1 MYDTHKEAHAVIF
14 AAPLADPSESDLA
27 YAVQE
32 NLFELFKAMAH
43 ALAGAEIVERDGL
56 SYHHTFP
63 SNPMFKGVWR
73 TQLALDQVDAAI
85 DETLAWFT
93 ARKAPF
99 IFWWTGQGTA
109 PADLG
114 ARLQARWLLD
124 MAEQQ
129 AALAPGIKQTEQ
141 GAPGMVADLHRMNE
155 AALLTVPAK
164 FVIEE
169 VATAAALL
177 DFKRVFLASYE
188 IPDWAGQGWV
198 DATQAI
204 GIGKTP
210 WKMYVGYLNGEP
222 VATNMLFNGAGVASV
237 YAVGTVPAARG
248 MGIGGAITLKP
259 LLAARDMGYRH
270 AVLFST
276 EMGAS
281 VYQRIGF
288 RMTETRINRYLWRNP
303 QS

>member
-1 MYDTHKEAHAVIF
+1 MTLDP
-14 AAPLADPSESDLA
+14 PLTNPSETDLA
-27 YAVQE
+27 CAVQE
-32 NLFELFKAMAH
+32 NLFALFRAMAH
-43 ALAGAEIVERDGL
+43 ALDGAEIVEHDGL
-56 SYHHTFP
+56 AYHHAFP

-73 TQLALDQVDAAI
+73 TRLSHDEVDKAI
-85 DETLAWFT
+85 DETLAWF
-93 ARKAPF
+93 AAHKAPF
-99 IFWWTGQGTA
+99 LFWWTGPDTT

-114 ARLQARWLLD
+114 ARLQARGLLD

-129 AALAPGIKQTEQ
+129 AALAPGIKQTEL
-141 GAPGMVADLHRMNE
+141 GAPGMVADLRRMNE
-155 AALLTVPAK
+155 AALSTVPTG
-164 FVIEE
+164 FVVEE
-169 VATAAALL
+169 VATEAALL

-188 IPDWAGQGWV
+188 IPDWAGQAWV

-204 GIGKTP
+204 GIGRTP
-210 WKMYVGYLNGEP
+210 WKMYVGYLNGDP

-248 MGIGGAITLKP
+248 MGIGAAITLKP
-259 LLAARDMGYRH
+259 LLAARAMGYHH

-288 RMTETRINRYLWRNP
+288 RMTEARINRYLWRNV
-303 QS
+303 QT

>member
-1 MYDTHKEAHAVIF
+1 MTTDR
-14 AAPLADPSESDLA
+14 PLANPSERELA
-27 YAVQE
+27 HAVQE
-32 NLFELFKAMAH
+32 NLFDLFRAMAQG
-43 ALAGAEIVERDGL
+43 LAGSELVEQDEI

-63 SNPMFKGVWR
+63 SNPMFKGVWN
-73 TQLALDQVDAAI
+73 TKLAPGQVDEAI
-85 DETLAWFT
+85 DATLAWFA

-99 IFWWTGQGTA
+99 LFWWTGPGTA
-109 PADLG
+109 PVDLG
-114 ARLQARWLLD
+114 ARLQARGLLD

-129 AALAPGIKQTEQ
+129 AALTPGIKQTEI
-141 GAPGMVADLHRMNE
+141 GAPGMAADLHKMDETVLN
-155 AALLTVPAK
+155 TVPAG

-169 VATAAALL
+169 VATEIALQ
-177 DFKRVFLASYE
+177 DFKRVFLESYE
-188 IPDWAGQGWV
+188 VPDWAGQAWV

-210 WKMYVGYLNGEP
+210 WKMYVGYLDGRP

-237 YAVGTVPAARG
+237 YAVGTIPTARG
-248 MGIGGAITLKP
+248 KGIGAAITLKP

-288 RMTETRINRYLWRNP
+288 RVTGARINRYLWRNVP
-303 QS
+303 I